1 MSLRRQSARYYFS
14 PGWDAVLALVAR
26 PDGWHV
32 AEHYARRPGT
42 GRGSVLREALVPAL
56 LGVAE
61 AEGIT
66 VYGTAATG
74 SLARQYAE
82 QLPGIVDVG
91 RGTIRGRRLRRLPSP
106 R

>member
-1 MSLRRQSARYYFS
+1 M
-14 PGWDAVLALVAR
+14 
-26 PDGWHV
+26 

-42 GRGSVLREALVPAL
+42 GRGRALRDALIPAL

-66 VYGTAATG
+66 IHGTAATRG
-74 SLARQYAE
+74 LARRYVE
-82 QLPGIVDVG
+82 QLPGTVDIG
-91 RGTIRGRRLRRLPSP
+91 RGPIRGRRLRRVPSP